1 MYHVFICTSPS
12 INYPFYYVIHN
23 TVVKDY
29 RYNLTDAFFTSALQI
44 PNSFDIQQTH
54 IASVT
59 SFNELRSNYPEYF
72 L

>member
-1 MYHVFICTSPS
+1 MYHVFMCTSPL
-12 INYPFYYVIHN
+12 INQPFYYVVHN
-23 TVVKDY
+23 DVVKGYHYD
-29 RYNLTDAFFTSALQI
+29 LTDAFFTSDLQI